1 MTSERECFVHIQMPR
16 SLEVVTCGRFVL
28 TPLAHGAGRGRF
40 VYGRSYRSRPDAVPL
55 DPINLPL
62 STETFE
68 TTRLGGVFGALRD
81 SAPDAWGRMGIE
93 KVLGRSDLTEVDF
106 LLESPEDRAGAL
118 SFGSEAKP
126 PVPVRRFNRV
136 IHLEELREAARVL
149 ENEGPSGNVQQ
160 QFMQV
165 YQPTT
170 SMGGARPKNTV
181 EDDTGLWLAKFPAR
195 GDGWNNAPVEAAM
208 LSLAGRCSIRVPEI
222 RIERLKGEDVLMLR
236 RFDREKVAD
245 GYLRHRMVSGLTMLR
260 AEEPPNM
267 ENWSYLSMAGELQR
281 WSSRPREDKA
291 ELFRR
296 ATFNAL
302 ISNND
307 DHPRNHAVIAADENW
322 RLAPAYDLTPSPRHS
337 SQERDLALICGR
349 FGRAARRDNLLSGA
363 AKFGLT
369 VEQAGA
375 IVDDIAGV
383 VLTSWRTEVLKWGG
397 SERDCEA
404 IAPAFVYEGFD
415 YPVGPLSKK

>member
-1 MTSERECFVHIQMPR
+1 MTSEQGCYVYLQMPR

-28 TPLAHGAGRGRF
+28 TPLPHGAGRGRF
-40 VYGRSYRSRPDAVPL
+40 VYGRSYRSRADAVPI

-81 SAPDAWGRMGIE
+81 SAPDAWGRMVIE
-93 KVLGRSDLTEVDF
+93 KTLGRSDLTEMDF
-106 LLESPEDRAGAL
+106 LLQGPEDRAGAL
-118 SFGSEAKP
+118 SFGSGTNP
-126 PVPVRRFNRV
+126 PAPVREFNRV
-136 IHLEELREAARVL
+136 MHLAELRETARIL
-149 ENEGPSGNVQQ
+149 ETERHPGNVRQQ
-160 QFMQV
+160 LMQV
-165 YQPTT
+165 FEPTT

-181 EDDTGLWLAKFPAR
+181 EDNTGLWVAKFPAR
-195 GDGWNNAPVEAAM
+195 TDRWNNAAVEAAM
-208 LSLAGRCSIRVPEI
+208 LSLAQRCSIRIPEI
-222 RIERLKGEDVLMLR
+222 RIEHLKGEDVLMLR
-236 RFDREKVAD
+236 RFDREKVEE

-267 ENWSYLSMAGELQR
+267 EKWSYLSLASELQR

-296 ATFNAL
+296 AVFNAL

-307 DHPRNHAVIAADENW
+307 DHPRNHAVIAADQDW
-322 RLAPAYDLTPSPRHS
+322 RLAPAYDLTPSPQHNS
-337 SQERDLALICGR
+337 LERDLALICGR
-349 FGRAARRDNLLSGA
+349 FGRGARRDNLLSGA

-369 VEQAGA
+369 VEEARA
-375 IVDDIAGV
+375 IIDEIAGV
-383 VLTSWRTEVLKWGG
+383 VLTSWRTEVLNWGG
-397 SERDCEA
+397 SEQDCEA

-415 YPVGPLSKK
+415 YPSDRR